1 MAHAGEFVHLT
12 FGLRQTRW
20 VLTAMILCAGFGTR
34 LRPLTDELPKPLVP
48 VGDRSL
54 LAHILDRLRLAG
66 VQRAVLNLHH
76 KPDEIIRN
84 IDLLPMQPQV
94 SVEVEILGTAGGVAA
109 ARHLFGPGPVVLHN
123 GDILTTPPVD
133 QLLAKDRGGLC
144 LAVSPRPVGQGTV
157 GLGADDRVVRL
168 RGRIYGQEVCGAD
181 YIGIAGLGARC
192 LATLPARGCLIQDW
206 AIPEL
211 EAGGRIDALRT
222 TAAWSDLGQLEDYV
236 RANWDWLGTRPHA
249 VGVGAT
255 VSETVEL
262 DRSVIGAGAQ
272 VVGVGVLSEC
282 VIWPGARVTVPL
294 RRAVVTGSGVVVSFG
309 DQAKVPVAGA

>member
-1 MAHAGEFVHLT
+1 MAQAGEFVHLA

-48 VGDRSL
+48 VGDRPL

-66 VQRAVLNLHH
+66 VSRAVLNLHH
-76 KPDEIIRN
+76 KPDEIIRT
-84 IDLLPMQPQV
+84 IDSLPLQPQV
-94 SVEVEILGTAGGVAA
+94 LVEAEILGTAGGVAA

-123 GDILTTPPVD
+123 GDILTTPPVG
-133 QLLAKDRGGLC
+133 QLVAKDRGGLC
-144 LAVSPRPVGQGTV
+144 LAVSARPVGQGTV

-168 RGRIYGQEVCGAD
+168 RGRSYGHEVCGAD

-192 LATLPARGCLIQDW
+192 LASLPERGCLIQDW

-222 TAAWSDLGQLEDYV
+222 SAPWSDLGRLEDYV
-236 RANWDWLGTRPHA
+236 HANWDWLGARAHA
-249 VGVGAT
+249 VGAAAT
-255 VSETVEL
+255 VSETVKLE
-262 DRSVIGAGAQ
+262 RSVIGAGAQ
-272 VVGVGVLSEC
+272 VAGVGVLSDC
-282 VIWPGARVTVPL
+282 VVWPGARVTAPL
-294 RRAVVTGSGVVVSFG
+294 SRAVVTTRGVVVSFG
-309 DQAKVPVAGA
+309 DTAKVPVAGA